1 MRAGHGTML
10 TIASIYTRAEAAE
23 NDRRAAR
30 PVRGGANGMETEKR
44 TSVRG
49 LLVTFGVVVVMLT
62 PLVVYVALRAQ
73 DEGPGMRAIPSEAV
87 RTETAAAQPDK
98 HDIPLIEND
107 PPPARAVKKPSPA
120 QPAPAPR
127 PAAAPAKRFPVA
139 SDVPVGM
146 ERVKLIEIF
155 GRPNVVTTGVSEGR
169 AVETFHYLKPD
180 SGTETVVLL
189 RSGRVIEATSSAY

>member
-1 MRAGHGTML
+1 ML
-10 TIASIYTRAEAAE
+10 TIASIYSRAEAAE
-23 NDRRAAR
+23 NDRQAVLPA
-30 PVRGGANGMETEKR
+30 PGGANGMETEKR
-44 TSVRG
+44 TSVPG

-73 DEGPGMRAIPSEAV
+73 DEGPGMRQFPSEAGQ
-87 RTETAAAQPDK
+87 TETAARQPDK
-98 HDIPLIEND
+98 HVIPMVEND
-107 PPPARAVKKPSPA
+107 APPVRVAKKPSPA
-120 QPAPAPR
+120 PPAPAPR
-127 PAAAPAKRFPVA
+127 TATAPPKRFPVA

-146 ERVKLIEIF
+146 ERVKLIETF
-155 GRPNVVTTGVSEGR
+155 GRPNMVTTGVSEGR